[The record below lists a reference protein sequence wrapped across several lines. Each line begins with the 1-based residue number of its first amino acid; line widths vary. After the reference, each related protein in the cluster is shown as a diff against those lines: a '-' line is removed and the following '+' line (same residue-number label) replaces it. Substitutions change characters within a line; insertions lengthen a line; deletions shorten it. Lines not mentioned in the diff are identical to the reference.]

1 MSDLAALIARKL
13 SSGTLTHPGDPA
25 NNVAP
30 RVITLPFSMK
40 AGQPK
45 EMQDLMD
52 ATATMIGEAVVAL
65 IETEGDTELIPHD
78 EADAMRVA
86 GGDTPGEGS
95 TVAVHCRCDPRG
107 TPLLVF
113 TMTHPDRAVVDGP
126 SLLRALG
133 KRTVHCPHDHD

>member
-1 MSDLAALIARKL
+1 MMSDLAALIARKL
-13 SSGTLTHPGDPA
+13 SSGTLMHPGDPDK
-25 NNVAP
+25 NTAP
-30 RVITLPFSMK
+30 RVIALPFSMK

-65 IETEGDTELIPHD
+65 IETEGDSEIIARD
-78 EADAMRVA
+78 DVAAMRVA
-86 GGDTPGEGS
+86 AGDTPTEGS
-95 TVAVHCRCDPRG
+95 TVEVYCRCG
-107 TPLLVF
+107 TLLMVF

-133 KRTVHCPHDHD
+133 RLTVHCPHEMG